1 MPAKDRDALLEEYKV
16 CESTIN
22 RLDHL
27 IWQMASI
34 LFPISL
40 AGLTYFGVTANHTL
54 DQFIVLVVVASGS
67 IILTFNWF
75 YLSRQWASYQKVAI
89 YRMREIERELGTI
102 WLYRY
107 SGFVRMDINWRK
119 SKINETTDKDEKAR
133 LEKLYSFFVSFPFF
147 GLFRSM
153 RVLSSLFVIAWLVIN
168 AKEVV
173 FTFFIKK

>member
-1 MPAKDRDALLEEYKV
+1 MPAKDHDVLLEEYKV
-16 CESTIN
+16 CESTVN

-40 AGLTYFGVTANHTL
+40 AGLTYFGVTANHKT

-67 IILTFNWF
+67 IILTLNWF

-89 YRMREIERELGTI
+89 YRMREIEKEVGII

-107 SGFVRMDINWRK
+107 NAFVRMDKEWRK
-119 SKINETTDKDEKAR
+119 SKIEKTSDKQEKER
-133 LEKLYSFFVSFPFF
+133 LEKLYSFFDSFPFF
-147 GLFRSM
+147 GLFRSI
-153 RVLSSLFVIAWLVIN
+153 RTLSSLFIVAWLVIII
-168 AKEVV
+168 KEAI
-173 FTFFIKK
+173 FTFFVK